1 MILVLAIIGISLAVR
16 VYTGA
21 NSPDTE
27 LILERPQAITVRVL
41 TALPIEPWIR
51 SATESFNAQ
60 QPTLE
65 DVPIEVEVI
74 APNGE
79 RLVD

>member
-1 MILVLAIIGISLAVR
+1 MCEMAKQMSGS
-16 VYTGA
+16 
-21 NSPDTE
+21 
-27 LILERPQAITVRVL
+27 
-41 TALPIEPWIR
+41 
-51 SATESFNAQ
+51 
-60 QPTLE
+60 